1 MFLICGRYFVATKT
15 SSVRLVPYQY
25 MLAMLSVGS
34 LLYYLPT
41 LFFFRVHLDADG
53 VYCVRR
59 TRLGDRSG
67 RVVTVLSQAVRIALT
82 ALVLPLITWLTTRK
96 LKDGLKRCAKIR
108 CSSKNM
114 LFCFLSF
121 SYMAFFLN
129 YQTFFFCLS
138 RNRSINIEYEKI
150 I

>member
-96 LKDGLKRCAKIR
+96 LKDSLKRCAKIR

-129 YQTFFFCLS
+129 YQTFFFV
-138 RNRSINIEYEKI
+138 
-150 I
+150 